1 MPKYKKKKVN
11 QPNQVQFVKAVHKKP
26 EAQLNADQYRAQ
38 FALNQM
44 TELVSGENSLTKDQQ
59 KEFKSYIQSL
69 PAMIQINGIGQ
80 AIAFYRSRFDTQTA
94 SKEKRAYKAIY
105 DLLQTWLID
114 ERFAVLKDSG
124 KSDLMEALVN
134 SDMKQY
140 RMAQIELL
148 EILSWVKKFSLA
160 LIVEETSKPKEE
172 PVAQEA

>member
-11 QPNQVQFVKAVHKKP
+11 QPNQVQFVKAVYKKP
-26 EAQLNADQYRAQ
+26 EVQLNADQYRAQ

-44 TELVSGENSLTKDQQ
+44 TKLVSGEEPLTKDQQ

-80 AIAFYRSRFDTQTA
+80 AIAFYRSRFDTQSA

-105 DLLQTWLID
+105 DLLQTWLMD
-114 ERFAVLKDSG
+114 ERFAVLKESG

-160 LIVEETSKPKEE
+160 LIAEEDSKSKEDL
-172 PVAQEA
+172 VAQEA